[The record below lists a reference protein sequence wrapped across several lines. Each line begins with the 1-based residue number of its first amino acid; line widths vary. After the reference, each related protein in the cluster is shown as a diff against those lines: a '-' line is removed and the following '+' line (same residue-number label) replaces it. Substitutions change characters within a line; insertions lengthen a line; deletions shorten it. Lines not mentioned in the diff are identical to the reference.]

1 MNNKPNQ
8 ALKKFKSKYIFAE
21 IFSYIYTRYKFEY
34 FLRNLCRDTQRYL
47 NDTSLLILFPYERR
61 QLVISPSTWNIEK
74 LFLRV
79 KHLVYDFEYII
90 EFTEAQTLTA
100 SIMQF
105 EKIVQNHMIGKLALR
120 YTENKDKSR
129 EQLMAWE
136 IA

>member
-21 IFSYIYTRYKFEY
+21 IFSYVYTRYKFEY
-34 FLRNLCRDTQRYL
+34 FLRNLCKDTHRYL
-47 NDTSLLILFPYERR
+47 NDASLLNLFPSEKRH
-61 QLVISPSTWNIEK
+61 LVINPSTWNIEK
-74 LFLRV
+74 LFSRV
-79 KHLVYDFEYII
+79 KHLVYDYEYTI

-100 SIMQF
+100 SIIQL
-105 EKIVQNHMIGKLALR
+105 ERLVSLCQIKRLALR
-120 YTENKDKSR
+120 YTESKEKSR

>member
-90 EFTEAQTLTA
+90 EFNEAQTLTA

>member
-8 ALKKFKSKYIFAE
+8 ALKKLKSKYIFAE

-34 FLRNLCRDTQRYL
+34 FLRNLCRDTHRYL
-47 NDTSLLILFPYERR
+47 NDASLLNLFPFERR
-61 QLVISPSTWNIEK
+61 HLVISSSTWNIEK
-74 LFLRV
+74 LFSRS
-79 KHLVYDFEYII
+79 KHLVYDYEYTI

-100 SIMQF
+100 SIMQL
-105 EKIVQNHMIGKLALR
+105 EKIVQQYQIRKLVLS
-120 YTENKDKSR
+120 YIKSKEINR

>member
-34 FLRNLCRDTQRYL
+34 FLRNLCRDTHRYL
-47 NDTSLLILFPYERR
+47 NDTSLLNLFPYERR

-74 LFLRV
+74 LFQRA

-90 EFTEAQTLTA
+90 EFTDAQTLTA

-120 YTENKDKSR
+120 YSENKDKSR

>member
-34 FLRNLCRDTQRYL
+34 FLRNLCRDTHRYL
-47 NDTSLLILFPYERR
+47 NDTSLLNLFPYERR
-61 QLVISPSTWNIEK
+61 QFVISPSTWNIEK
-74 LFLRV
+74 LFQRV

-90 EFTEAQTLTA
+90 EFTDAQTLTA

-120 YTENKDKSR
+120 YSENKDKSR